1 MTTSAFRYKLNTY
14 GEEFQES
21 MGDKIEDN
29 KLQVFLLSFFKMLA
43 SLIKSDVLTK
53 HQLFTL
59 TREFLQLTE
68 KRLKISIKTKL
79 ISEFEAQIKE
89 IKPPTI
95 NPIPGGR
102 TPGISNPNPT
112 KYSGWA
118 GPITFVIMLVGIFLF
133 FTLYPSE
140 VNIPVN
146 VSPVIEEV
154 VEVQKIIP
162 VVEDEP
168 TINTY
173 RDYLDY
179 PKVYHDQEIEMT
191 GTYITREEERE
202 NKFYVDSYLQDDEGD
217 TIKLKGTEGRQ
228 LEQGKTYNIS
238 GTFKNWPTGAG
249 LDVKKV
255 KENEKDI

>member
-1 MTTSAFRYKLNTY
+1 
-14 GEEFQES
+14 
-21 MGDKIEDN
+21 
-29 KLQVFLLSFFKMLA
+29 
-43 SLIKSDVLTK
+43 
-53 HQLFTL
+53 
-59 TREFLQLTE
+59 
-68 KRLKISIKTKL
+68 
-79 ISEFEAQIKE
+79 
-89 IKPPTI
+89 
-95 NPIPGGR
+95 
-102 TPGISNPNPT
+102 
-112 KYSGWA
+112 
-118 GPITFVIMLVGIFLF
+118 MLVGIFLF